1 MVRCTIVLDPNSL
14 HSSHPRIECCLE
26 AECEAAEHRVV
37 CGNCVIVVIRV
48 GIGEIRCSSAAFA
61 TSIVS
66 STFPLSTVSAVTAA
80 LLSFAS
86 LLCIVL
92 ICDTFVA
99 FYFRTVAVATVGAW
113 G

>member
-1 MVRCTIVLDPNSL
+1 MVRCTIVLDPDSL
-14 HSSHPRIECCLE
+14 HSSHPWIECCLE

-37 CGNCVIVVIRV
+37 CGNGVIVIIHV

-61 TSIVS
+61 TSIA
-66 STFPLSTVSAVTAA
+66 FPTSPPSTVSAVTAA

-92 ICDTFVA
+92 VCDTLVA
-99 FYFRTVAVATVGAW
+99 FYFRMIAVATVGAW